1 VKLTNFSFL
10 FGIFS
15 ISKKLKQETWS
26 SSIQHKSIKEHW
38 DGENFEIFHAQIVES
53 FRKSPNHMIASQF
66 SENSRFAIWKENKT
80 HADPCELTILLIM
93 WDFRKLWYKVGF
105 EQSDKNI

>member
-1 VKLTNFSFL
+1 LTNLSFFL
-10 FGIFS
+10 DNFQYQ
-15 ISKKLKQETWS
+15 KKLKQETYS
-26 SSIQHKSIKEHW
+26 SSSQHKSIKEHW

-53 FRKSPNHMIASQF
+53 FRKIPNHMIASQF
-66 SENSRFAIWKENKT
+66 SENSRFAIWKENKI

-93 WDFRKLWYKVGF
+93 WDFRRLWYKVGF